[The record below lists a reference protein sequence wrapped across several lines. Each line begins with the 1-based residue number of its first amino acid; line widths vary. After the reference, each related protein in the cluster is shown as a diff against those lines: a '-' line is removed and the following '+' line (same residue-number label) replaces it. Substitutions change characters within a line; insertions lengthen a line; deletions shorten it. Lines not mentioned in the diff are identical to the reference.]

1 MAGVPGFEPGQNEP
15 ESFVLPLH
23 YTPFACLKIA
33 ICADNE
39 PLGLLFGLK

>member
-23 YTPFACLKIA
+23 YTPFAYQKIA

-39 PLGLLFGLK
+39 SKDSLFDLK